1 MKKIVVLSLAFFLF
15 FLGRAEAETYAPHG
29 GKVILIDQSNQEG
42 KAYENGKLFLSFP
55 ILGGDIETPTG
66 NGRYRVEKKIR
77 NYYSKR
83 YQVPM
88 PYSLFFIFNDR
99 SRKAVHEGDVPK
111 KKADR
116 QRKWATHGCVHV
128 EMPIMKKLYAWADE
142 NTTEIIVFGQ
152 TL

>member
-1 MKKIVVLSLAFFLF
+1 VVLSLAFFLF
-15 FLGRAEAETYAPHG
+15 FSCKAIAETAVCIPRE
-29 GKVILIDQSNQEG
+29 GKVILIDQHNQEG

-83 YQVPM
+83 FKVPM
-88 PYSLFFIFNDR
+88 PYSLFFVYNDR
-99 SRKAVHEGDVPK
+99 SRKAIHEGDVPK
-111 KKADR
+111 RKSDR
-116 QRKWATHGCVHV
+116 QKKWATHGCVHA

-142 NTTEIIVFGQ
+142 NTTEVIIFGE
-152 TL
+152 TF